1 MKNNEYWRKRY
12 EEMQLLLLD
21 RGDRY
26 LEELEK
32 QYNIAFTAMETDIQ
46 AFYQRFANNENL
58 TYAEAVKVLTS
69 KERKAF
75 QMTLEEYIKKGQE
88 NGISADWAKELESAS
103 NIYHIDR
110 LKTLQFQLRQQIE
123 LIEASKLKALEE
135 IFTQTYAESYYRSI
149 FELQKGLG
157 QGNAFSIL
165 DVNRVEK
172 ALSMTFDS
180 TGLNF
185 SEKIWKDR
193 NYLAR
198 TLETEFPQMIIRG
211 KGPDDLINLLSQR
224 FNTSKSAA
232 ANLVQTESAFLASLG
247 REESY
252 KELDVEE
259 FEISSTLDLKVCD
272 VCRDMDG
279 QHFPMSERKIG
290 INAPHFHNY
299 CRCVDV
305 PYFPDDVGERAA
317 RNPETGKTYYVQ
329 SDMKYHDWYD
339 TYVKGN
345 PKAELE
351 EKKIKNLSSDK
362 NQYARYKD
370 MLGKNA
376 PKSFDIFQDLKY
388 NNSNGWDSLKQAYRD
403 QPIRNKI
410 KSDEQIKDIH
420 DGRQG
425 KHILGHNNYIPGR
438 SYLTVTTDEAQELVN
453 KYAGT
458 GIIER
463 DKKGI
468 FRDRELITVNKD
480 IGVNINE
487 STKLETTTNRFYI
500 HYSNKGTHIVP
511 TLKEGDK

>member
-1 MKNNEYWRKRY
+1 MKSNEYWRKRY

-21 RGDRY
+21 RGDKY

-32 QYNIAFTAMETDIQ
+32 QYETALLSMEADIQ
-46 AFYQRFANNENL
+46 AFYQRFAKNENL
-58 TYAEAVKVLTS
+58 TYAEAVQVLTS
-69 KERKAF
+69 SERKAF

-88 NGISADWAKELESAS
+88 NGISADWSKQLESAS

-123 LIEASKLKALEE
+123 LIEASKLKAVEE
-135 IFTQTYAESYYRSI
+135 IFTQTITESYYHSV

-157 QGNAFSIL
+157 QGKAFSMI
-165 DVNRVEK
+165 DARKVEK

-224 FNTSKSAA
+224 FDTSKSAA

-252 KELDVEE
+252 KELDIEE
-259 FEISSTLDLKVCD
+259 FEISSTLDIKVCD

-279 QHFPMSERKIG
+279 KHFPMSERKIG
-290 INAPHFHNY
+290 INAPHFHNF

-305 PYFPDDVGERAA
+305 PYFADDVGERAA
-317 RNPETGKTYYVQ
+317 RNPETGKTYYVP
-329 SDMKYHDWYD
+329 SDMKYHEWYD
-339 TYVKGN
+339 KYVKSN
-345 PKAELE
+345 PAAQLE

-362 NQYARYKD
+362 RQYERYKD

-376 PKSFDIFQDLKY
+376 PKSFDKFQDLKY
-388 NNSNGWDSLKQAYRD
+388 NNSNGWDSLKQAYKD

-410 KSDEQIKDIH
+410 QSDEQIKTIEM
-420 DGRQG
+420 GKQG
-425 KHILGHNNYIPGR
+425 KHILGDNNYIPGR
-438 SYLTVTTDEAQELVN
+438 SYLTISADEAQELVN

-463 DKKGI
+463 DRKGN
-468 FRDRELITVNKD
+468 FKNKELISVKD
-480 IGVNINE
+480 SVGININE
-487 STKLETTTNRFYI
+487 LTKVGTPTNRFYI
-500 HYSNKGTHIVP
+500 HYSKKGTHVVP
-511 TLKEGDK
+511 TLKGID